1 MSRLERPRAA
11 GTATAAPTAHSR
23 PDLDEFAQALQ
34 QIAQNPE
41 AAAIELV
48 RARRSCH
55 DATKAAEDLEAMVRE
70 LVEKNAA
77 LFHLETL
84 RHSPGGKP
92 RAVCRLGSQL
102 QELGVH
108 PEVSLESLER
118 LQPWE
123 YVCVHEGVV
132 IGTWHDDPALF
143 AAQYGDVVTFDGYAD
158 RENFM
163 VRVTR
168 PGHDE
173 AVVTL
178 AAPLRIEL
186 LRPGTKLILQRD
198 DPRWAIASLPAENL
212 ESKFEVP
219 LDHVRTRL
227 EDLAGME
234 ELSRAFLQDILLRV
248 VFDDVRTEFDLA
260 PMRGALLYSYQP
272 GMGKT
277 AFTEGLAVWL
287 RDFGHERGFDVV
299 LYHVK
304 PNQLKSMWWGEDA
317 RIVREELFGSIRAR
331 QAVPRERPLV
341 QLAIF
346 DEIDSLQKRGGG
358 ERMVSSSSHSDA
370 LEALLVEM
378 QGLASRTAGDDGPPA
393 HFLCIGLTN
402 RPDRLDEA
410 LKRPGRF
417 GDLVQ
422 AMPSITRES
431 AVDIMAIY
439 AAKETLPWS
448 VETEVR
454 TALPLPEVRE
464 RFLAP
469 AVARVFP
476 LVVLQYASDTQRTFD
491 VTAGQILAGV
501 HYQDAVNRAKKRA
514 ALRRVLRSGA
524 PAISTDDVIDCLL
537 DAAIDM
543 AKQMEADPGMVVH
556 QLQVKVPVA
565 RVTAVP
571 KAELEQH
578 RFLKVH
584 SA

>member
-1 MSRLERPRAA
+1 MPRLERPRAA
-11 GTATAAPTAHSR
+11 AAPQTR
-23 PDLDEFAQALQ
+23 EEPDEFAQTLQ

-41 AAAIELV
+41 TAAIELL
-48 RARRSCH
+48 RARRGCH
-55 DATKAAEDLEAMVRE
+55 EATQAAEQLETMIRE
-70 LVEKNAA
+70 LVEKNAS

-84 RHSPGGKP
+84 RQSPGGKS

-108 PEVSLESLER
+108 PDIPVETLER

-132 IGTWHDDPALF
+132 IGAWHDDPALF
-143 AAQYGDVVTFDGYAD
+143 AAQFGDVVTFDGYAD
-158 RENFM
+158 RDNFM
-163 VRVTR
+163 VRVAR

-186 LRPGTKLILQRD
+186 LRPGAKLILQRD

-212 ESKFEVP
+212 ESRFEVP

-227 EDLAGME
+227 EDLAGLE
-234 ELSRAFLQDILLRV
+234 ELSEAFLQDILLRV
-248 VFDDVRTEFDLA
+248 VFDDVRAEFDLA

-287 RDFGHERGFDVV
+287 RDFGRDHGFDVA

-331 QAVPRERPLV
+331 QAVPRDRPLV
-341 QLAIF
+341 QLVVF

-378 QGLASRTAGDDGPPA
+378 QGLASRGHDDDGPPA
-393 HFLCIGLTN
+393 HLLCLGLTN

-417 GDLVQ
+417 GDLVR
-422 AMPSITRES
+422 AMPPITRES

-439 AAKETLPWS
+439 AAKQTLPW
-448 VETEVR
+448 TIAGDVR

-464 RFLAP
+464 YFLGP

-476 LVVLQYASDTQRTFD
+476 MVVLQYATDTQRTFD
-491 VTAGQILAGV
+491 VTAGEILAGV

-514 ALRRVLRSGA
+514 ALRRVLSLGA

-537 DAAIDM
+537 DTAVDM
-543 AKQMEADPGMVVH
+543 ARQMEADPGMVVH
-556 QLQVKVPVA
+556 QLQIKVPVA

-571 KAELEQH
+571 KVELEQH